1 MAISKAKRQAVLEK
15 SQGRCAY
22 CHTPLTLKTLTVDHI
37 RPKSSFASA
46 GEADN
51 IDNLCACCKTCNTVK
66 ANMPVKKFKTFV
78 NSRNNELLKLEADWR
93 RTIAQAKHLSL
104 EIAGK
109 RFEYIHHLRKTAPFN
124 ITNPKDSQ

>member
-51 IDNLCACCKTCNTVK
+51 IDNLCACCKTCNTIK
-66 ANMPVKKFKTFV
+66 ADMPVKKFKTFV
-78 NSRNNELLKLEADWR
+78 NTRSNELLKLDSELRKA
-93 RTIAQAKHLSL
+93 IALTEQLSQKI
-104 EIAGK
+104 ESK
-109 RFEYIHHLRKTAPFN
+109 KFNYIHYLRKTVLQN
-124 ITNPKDSQ
+124 IIIPKNPQ